1 MNFGIIDIVVSTMQD
16 VEAFKKH
23 TGKQKK
29 EYVLEKIKDIISPE
43 EYGKYD
49 DLLPILIDFIVA
61 VSKNEYLLNLNKIK
75 KCYKKCFP
83 CIS

>member
-1 MNFGIIDIVVSTMQD
+1 MEFGIIDIVVSAMQD
-16 VEAFKKH
+16 VEAFKKY
-23 TGKQKK
+23 TSKQKK

-43 EYGKYD
+43 EYEKYD

-75 KCYKKCFP
+75 KCYQKCFP
-83 CIS
+83 CFS